1 VTTKTLLTIKFRIM
15 KTRKLILSKDNER
28 LLIVSN
34 RVNGTFIVRNKQQKY
49 KVITAEDIKEVLR

>member
-1 VTTKTLLTIKFRIM
+1 M
-15 KTRKLILSKDNER
+15 KTRKLILSKNNER

-34 RVNGTFIVRNKQQKY
+34 RGNGLFIVRNKQQKY

>member
-1 VTTKTLLTIKFRIM
+1 M
-15 KTRKLILSKDNER
+15 KTRRLILSKDNER

-49 KVITAEDIKEVLR
+49 KIITVEDIKEVLR